1 MNYFNIFLL
10 NFIYNF
16 LKFSLKLK
24 IRIVD
29 LVQCPAPLKQ
39 MMREKFRPGIL
50 LFVRSQNH
58 LNTLSFTGNDKKQ
71 MPSFLVSKTNL
82 QGAFDLL
89 EAIFDNMIKQMKSR
103 GSGVLNFRLFF
114 LIHHQA
120 LKFELN
126 KRVNEGNTHLA
137 QKPHLW
143 HR

>member
-1 MNYFNIFLL
+1 MNYINIFLL

-29 LVQCPAPLKQ
+29 LVQSPAPLKQ

-58 LNTLSFTGNDKKQ
+58 LNTLSLTGNDKKQ

-82 QGAFDLL
+82 QGVFDLL

-114 LIHHQA
+114 LIYHQA
-120 LKFELN
+120 LKCKLN
-126 KRVNEGNTHLA
+126 KLVNEGNTHLA